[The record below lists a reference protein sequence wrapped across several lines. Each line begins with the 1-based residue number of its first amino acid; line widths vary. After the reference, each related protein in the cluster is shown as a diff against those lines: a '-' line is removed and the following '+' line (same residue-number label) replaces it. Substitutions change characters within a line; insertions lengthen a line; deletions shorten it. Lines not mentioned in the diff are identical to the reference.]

1 MRSRGPI
8 LRDQRGAVAAEFAL
22 VIGFAMVTVL
32 GLINGGLML
41 YSYSNLHM
49 AAETTAR
56 WASIRT
62 TIDGAAPGLTDL
74 QAKGAGFYRGATAAP
89 LFAVASA
96 TCGMKVTASTK
107 FNLSLGLGSAP
118 IAMSATSCYPL
129 G

>member
-1 MRSRGPI
+1 MRIRASI
-8 LRDQRGAVAAEFAL
+8 VRDQRGAVASEFAL
-22 VIGFAMVTVL
+22 VIGFAMITVL

-62 TIDGAAPGLTDL
+62 TVDGAAPGSTDL

-89 LFAVASA
+89 SFVGAAA
-96 TCGMKVTASTK
+96 TCGMQVTASTT
-107 FNLSLGLGSAP
+107 FRLSLGLGSTP
-118 IAMSATSCYPL
+118 VSMSAKACYPL

>member
-1 MRSRGPI
+1 MRTRAKF

-22 VIGFAMVTVL
+22 VIGFAMITVL

-49 AAETTAR
+49 AVENTAR

-62 TIDGAAPGLTDL
+62 TIDGAAPGSTDL
-74 QAKGAGFYRGATAAP
+74 QAKGAGFYMGATAAP
-89 LFAVASA
+89 AFAVAAA
-96 TCGMKVTASTK
+96 TCGMQVTASTT
-107 FNLSLGLGSAP
+107 FSLSLGLGSAP
-118 IAMSATSCYPL
+118 VSMSATSCYPL

>member
-1 MRSRGPI
+1 MRTRTPI
-8 LRDQRGAVAAEFAL
+8 LREQRGAVAAEFAL
-22 VIGFAMVTVL
+22 IIGIAMLTVL

-62 TIDGAAPGLTDL
+62 TVDGAAPGSTDL
-74 QAKGAGFYRGATAAP
+74 QAKGVGFYKGATAAP
-89 LFAVASA
+89 AFSVAAA
-96 TCGMKVTASTK
+96 TCGMQVTASAT
-107 FNLSLGLGSAP
+107 FSLTLGLGSAP
-118 IAMSATSCYPL
+118 ITLSATSCYPL